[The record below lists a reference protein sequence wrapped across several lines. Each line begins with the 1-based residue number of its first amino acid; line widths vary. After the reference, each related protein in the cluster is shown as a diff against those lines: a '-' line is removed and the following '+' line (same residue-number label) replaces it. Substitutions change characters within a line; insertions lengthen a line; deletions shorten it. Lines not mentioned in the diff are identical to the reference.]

1 MNVHFIM
8 AVAIGGLVHAA
19 FAGET
24 NYQSPIDGKSYRAD
38 WRTYSPTNPPAT
50 NAPVGRVQKQG
61 VRLLSTQEEFGR
73 GIDVSEL
80 ADFIRKTE
88 QVIDTSLGV
97 TNDTFELVIQTRLT
111 KDKRPF
117 FEMAS
122 KGNVSQDVLQKIYKS
137 FGRLPDYRSRAD
149 DLRYEVRFT
158 ITKKP

>member
-1 MNVHFIM
+1 MNAHFILSIALGG
-8 AVAIGGLVHAA
+8 AVCSA
-19 FAGET
+19 FGGET

-38 WRTYSPTNPPAT
+38 WRTYYPTNQPAT
-50 NAPVGRVQKQG
+50 NAPVSRVQKQG
-61 VRLLSTQEEFGR
+61 VRLLSTQEEFSR
-73 GIDVSEL
+73 SLDVSEL

-88 QVIDTSLGV
+88 QAIGTSLGA

-117 FEMAS
+117 FEIAS
-122 KGNVSQDVLQKIYKS
+122 KGNVPQDLLQKIYES
-137 FGRLPDYRSRAD
+137 FGRLPDCRSRAD